1 MQPYLLPGLM
11 TNSQKKFVFLLRARM
26 VDLKFN
32 FKGSH
37 NNLKCEL
44 CGNHDD
50 DQESLLVCEKL
61 KKQNQV
67 VTIPPQYNDIF
78 STDLKQQL
86 SVLSILEENYK
97 LRKVLFEEK
106 KRK

>member
-1 MQPYLLPGLM
+1 
-11 TNSQKKFVFLLRARM
+11 M
-26 VDLKFN
+26 VDVKSN

-86 SVLSILEENYK
+86 SLLSILEENYK
-97 LRKVLFEEK
+97 LRKVLIEEK